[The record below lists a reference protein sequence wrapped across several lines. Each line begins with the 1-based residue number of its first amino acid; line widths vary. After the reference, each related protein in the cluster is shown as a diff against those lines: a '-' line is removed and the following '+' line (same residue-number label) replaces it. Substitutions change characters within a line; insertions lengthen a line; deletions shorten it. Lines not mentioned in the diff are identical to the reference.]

1 MTDEYTQA
9 RLQRMEDDLR
19 SVKQEVSVLS
29 GVNDAAV
36 KKRIQD
42 TFADNP
48 RNALIYRGIE
58 LGMNQTQIAAALK
71 ERGLPQAEQPRVSET
86 LNELVDLGFVRRA
99 PKNRYI
105 LRDENAYADRGLPK
119 TIKKTLKKHGV
130 NDL

>member
-36 KKRIQD
+36 KKRIQA

-58 LGMNQTQIAAALK
+58 LGMNQTQIAMALK
-71 ERGLPQAEQPRVSET
+71 ERGIPQAEQPRVSET
-86 LNELVDLGFVRRA
+86 LNELVDLGFIRRA

-105 LRDENAYADRGLPK
+105 LRDEDAYADRSLPK
-119 TIKKTLKKHGV
+119 TIRKTLKKHGV